1 MEKPEIHIIDMA
13 EQIEQLI
20 DRLAGPTYMSALYMD
35 LEGVNLCRDGSISII
50 TLLVDSST
58 SRERIYILNVHTLGT
73 LKFDTAGTVTGKTLR
88 GVLQDEEVEKNI
100 LRRPQRFGRAVRPLR
115 RSPARCGRCSADGE
129 CRKVGYSI
137 QDVL

>member
-50 TLLVDSST
+50 
-58 SRERIYILNVHTLGT
+58 YILNVHTLGT
-73 LKFDTAGTVTGKTLR
+73 LKFDTAGTVPGKTLR
-88 GVLQDEEVEKNI
+88 GVLQDEEVEKI
-100 LRRPQRFGRAVRPLR
+100 Y
-115 RSPARCGRCSADGE
+115 SSTPATIRTRCSPTTA
-129 CRKVGYSI
+129 
-137 QDVL
+137 